1 MSTLKVGTIQ
11 DHQNSTTAMSID
23 GTGRILTPARPAFRA
38 RIAGSTQ
45 ATGVS
50 GNIVFETEDFDIGGN
65 YDNTTGEFT
74 APITGTYHIMFQGV
88 SATNTSGS
96 KNNAAENPYG
106 DLQIDGVDAPGTR
119 FYGHVQSSE
128 FHMPLIANHILQLT
142 AGQKVRVNMT
152 QEFLYSDNNPQY
164 DPVFQG
170 YLLG

>member
-1 MSTLKVGTIQ
+1 MSTLNVTNIANPNG
-11 DHQNSTTAMSID
+11 TTAMAID
-23 GTGRILTPARPAFRA
+23 STGRILTPARPAFRA
-38 RIAGSTQ
+38 RLAGSTQ
-45 ATGVS
+45 ATGVT

-65 YDNTTGEFT
+65 YDTTTGEFN

-119 FYGHVQSSE
+119 FYGHIQSSQ

-142 AGQKVRVNMT
+142 AGQKVRVNMKF
-152 QEFLYSDNNPQY
+152 EYIYSDSNPQF